1 MSVVLADLGPAGRG
15 ERVRLQ
21 LVLGLVA
28 EPVRVLRTRC
38 LQLLLSELPGEVV
51 LTEGGDRDK
60 VGSVPERSRTISKG
74 PRCVRTLS
82 SR

>member
-21 LVLGLVA
+21 LVLGLVT
-28 EPVRVLRTRC
+28 EPVRVLRTRR

-51 LTEGGDRDK
+51 LTEGGDRDE
-60 VGSVPERSRTISKG
+60 VGSVPERS
-74 PRCVRTLS
+74 
-82 SR
+82 